1 MITYLLALAAA
12 PSAPYTCP
20 QTKTDDLV
28 VCATSKYKKADAA
41 LNAVWKRTPH
51 TAEIVK
57 AQRAWL
63 AYRDAMCEAENS
75 ASPEGSL
82 YPVFKYLCWAELT
95 DEQVNRL
102 SEIAQR

>member
-12 PSAPYTCP
+12 SSAPYTCP
-20 QTKTDDLV
+20 QQKTADLV
-28 VCATSKYKKADAA
+28 VCATNKYKKADAA

-51 TAEIVK
+51 TAEVVK

-63 AYRDAMCEAENS
+63 AYRNAQCEAENS
-75 ASPEGSL
+75 ASPDGSL

-95 DEQVNRL
+95 DAQVARL
-102 SEIAQR
+102 QVIAQR

>member
-12 PSAPYTCP
+12 SSAPYTCP

-28 VCATSKYKKADAA
+28 ACATSKSKKADAA
-41 LNAVWKRTPH
+41 LNVVWKGMPH
-51 TAEIVK
+51 TAEILK

-75 ASPEGSL
+75 ATPDGSL

-95 DEQVNRL
+95 DEQVRRL
-102 SEIAQR
+102 REIARR

>member
-1 MITYLLALAAA
+1 MMIFLLAFAATS
-12 PSAPYTCP
+12 SAPYTCP
-20 QTKTDDLV
+20 QTKTDDLIA
-28 VCATSKYKKADAA
+28 CATSKYKKADAT
-41 LNAVWKRTPH
+41 LNAVWKRMPH

-75 ASPEGSL
+75 ASPDGSL
-82 YPVFKYLCWAELT
+82 YPVFRYLCWAELT
-95 DEQVNRL
+95 DEQVKRL